1 MQNRDKRGDDKMATS
16 TLYEK
21 FTLTEVTANKILEAS
36 RTILPEINLFND
48 IKLNETDRIAHA
60 ANILKSRKCK

>member
-1 MQNRDKRGDDKMATS
+1 MRNRDKGGDDEMATS

-21 FTLTEVTANKILEAS
+21 FTLTEATANKILETS
-36 RTILPEINLFND
+36 RTILPEINVFND
-48 IKLNETDRIAHA
+48 IKLNEKDRIAHA